1 MAFTNE
7 QEAGLLTMLSA
18 FDNAKRLN
26 DLPSASGS
34 VSDMRMIVQDETGET
49 KQMPVID
56 AIENA
61 RNPIAGR
68 YWNETLS
75 TSTAAGYYGSLEALK
90 ELPKKLGLGRYLVT
104 DDRVRRK
111 LDPLDSTKFEDG
123 SAAALD
129 GTMGQC
135 MWCWNAHYFTS
146 WKDGNNTIEAIT
158 FSPITGKKSVY
169 VPAGG
174 IAWIGLGVM
183 DRTDNKLASVISTDP
198 RYRGGANVALSTATY
213 PKLSEGQPQCSM
225 LGMPASSISTH
236 NFGVNG
242 RARGTGWEAN
252 WFVARA
258 VIEYSERII
267 LGTRNIQSAYNANA
281 DANGLYQG
289 GLGSGVTSMPDWTG
303 YNGTYPLIPTS
314 AGLAMGD
321 GVGVE
326 TYELK
331 DKDGVTVYTAP
342 VPVFFG
348 LVHAGY
354 GHLWSGVRG
363 LIIDAGATK
372 TTGYVSPSM
381 FNVFDDT
388 TVKGLLRAAE
398 LPRTE
403 GYIKKFST
411 NLLCGLP
418 TEVGG
423 TASTHYADY
432 FYTNAETSQGLR
444 VRFAGGYS
452 ITGATAGA
460 ACTYS
465 NFAPSSAYPHCSA
478 PLCFFEE
485 DPVITA

>member
-18 FDNAKRLN
+18 FGNAKRLN

-68 YWNETLS
+68 YWDETLS
-75 TSTAAGYYGSLEALK
+75 TPTAAGYYGSLEALK

-123 SAAALD
+123 SVAALD

-146 WKDGNNTIEAIT
+146 WKDGNYTIEVIT

-174 IAWIGLGVM
+174 ISWLGAGVM
-183 DRTDNKLASVISTDP
+183 DRTTTKLASVISNDVQ
-198 RYRGGANVALSTATY
+198 YRGGNNVALSTVTY
-213 PKLSEGQPQCSM
+213 PKLSESLPQCSM

-236 NFGVNG
+236 NFGVAG

-258 VIEYSERII
+258 VVEYAERII
-267 LGTRNIQSAYNANA
+267 LGTRHIQAAYNAA
-281 DANGLYQG
+281 KDANGLYQG
-289 GLGSGVTSMPDWTG
+289 GLGSGASEMPDWTG
-303 YNGTYPLIPTS
+303 FNGVSPIIPTS

-321 GVGVE
+321 GVGIE
-326 TYELK
+326 TYTVK
-331 DKDGVTVYTAP
+331 DKDAVIVYAAP

-354 GHLWSGVRG
+354 GHLWSGIRG
-363 LIIDAGATK
+363 LLIDAGATK
-372 TTGYVSPSM
+372 TIAYVAPSM

-388 TVKGLLRAAE
+388 TTNGLLRAAE
-398 LPRTE
+398 LPRNA
-403 GYIKKFST
+403 GYIKKLST

-418 TEVGG
+418 TEVGAT
-423 TASTHYADY
+423 TATYFADY
-432 FYTNAETSQGLR
+432 LYTDAETSQGFR
-444 VRFAGGYS
+444 VRLAGGGS
-452 ITGATAGA
+452 NTGATAGSS
-460 ACTYS
+460 YS
-465 NFAPSSAYPHCSA
+465 NANTSASYADSHISA
-478 PLCFFEE
+478 SLCYFEA
-485 DPVITA
+485 DPKISA